1 MTSSFILPIVLG
13 LCSTLFGESEILTYG
28 FGVVALVAL
37 SPLLSIEILGVFS
50 VFNNKR
56 KVKTEIKKVLK
67 ENDKII
73 ILFGE

>member
-1 MTSSFILPIVLG
+1 M
-13 LCSTLFGESEILTYG
+13 FGESEILTYG

-73 ILFGE
+73 ISFGEEI